1 MAYMALYRKWRPQ
14 DFSDLIGQEHISET
28 LSNAI
33 STGKVAH
40 AYLFSGPRG
49 TGKTSTAK
57 ILAKALN
64 CEHGPTPTP
73 CNQCVCCQKINDG
86 SFMDVF
92 EIDAASNRGID
103 EIRDLRETV
112 KFAPVDGKYKVY
124 IIDEVHMLTT
134 EAFNALLKTLE
145 EPPSHVVF
153 ILATTEVHKV
163 PITIQSRCQR
173 YDFKRITKDD
183 ILKRLVMITDE
194 MGLNA
199 DKDALSIIA
208 IQADGGM
215 RDALSLLDQCLAFTK
230 DELTVTQVRKV
241 LGLVG
246 HDWVWQ
252 ITDALAKKDSQTIL
266 TILDEVIAQ
275 GKEIKQ
281 LLNELVLHFRS
292 IMLYKASNKLLNLNM
307 YFEDEEV
314 LSRQAKE
321 FTHDQIMQIIQ
332 KIHEAINE
340 IKWASQPRITAEV
353 LFLKLCWQDENTVS
367 SEKNIEAKTQ
377 QYSNVDM
384 PMMTN
389 QASSTKITAL
399 EQQIARLDRIVK
411 ALSSQVAALNEKQ
424 QSVANTNMNAPTPVQ
439 VPIKQ
444 NTFVNELQNKPST
457 QTAVEQDGAAM
468 PLQNVDV
475 TAIWQNVLAGLNA
488 RRKKVV
494 VACVNRAVPYQV
506 VNNQFFIHFDSPFL
520 QARTEKE
527 DYRKLIESVLYD
539 VTGHNLRLVCTCKD
553 VVAVATPA
561 QVSSPSPAK
570 PKPIKAN
577 SPSVPI
583 PMIERE
589 PVIPQGD
596 YQDDIPM
603 PTDDDYSSVGDSD
616 IDYGEL
622 TEENKHTLETAMEIF
637 GGKIIPEDEMNN

>member
-1 MAYMALYRKWRPQ
+1 M
-14 DFSDLIGQEHISET
+14 
-28 LSNAI
+28 
-33 STGKVAH
+33 
-40 AYLFSGPRG
+40 
-49 TGKTSTAK
+49 K
-57 ILAKALN
+57 ILFQVK
-64 CEHGPTPTP
+64 
-73 CNQCVCCQKINDG
+73 KY
-86 SFMDVF
+86 
-92 EIDAASNRGID
+92 RG
-103 EIRDLRETV
+103 
-112 KFAPVDGKYKVY
+112 
-124 IIDEVHMLTT
+124 
-134 EAFNALLKTLE
+134 
-145 EPPSHVVF
+145 
-153 ILATTEVHKV
+153 
-163 PITIQSRCQR
+163 
-173 YDFKRITKDD
+173 
-183 ILKRLVMITDE
+183 
-194 MGLNA
+194 
-199 DKDALSIIA
+199 
-208 IQADGGM
+208 
-215 RDALSLLDQCLAFTK
+215 
-230 DELTVTQVRKV
+230 
-241 LGLVG
+241 
-246 HDWVWQ
+246 
-252 ITDALAKKDSQTIL
+252 
-266 TILDEVIAQ
+266 
-275 GKEIKQ
+275 
-281 LLNELVLHFRS
+281 
-292 IMLYKASNKLLNLNM
+292 
-307 YFEDEEV
+307 
-314 LSRQAKE
+314 
-321 FTHDQIMQIIQ
+321 
-332 KIHEAINE
+332 
-340 IKWASQPRITAEV
+340 
-353 LFLKLCWQDENTVS
+353 
-367 SEKNIEAKTQ
+367 KTQ

-553 VVAVATPA
+553 VVAVVTPA

-570 PKPIKAN
+570 PKPIKVN